1 MPEIDPQPEPDI
13 SPAES
18 ADQCFSAADLSAD
31 RRAVDCL
38 FRAGVIDDDGRQAA
52 LRIIAGPV
60 LWWPW
65 IDRALLFLGLT
76 FSLVGVI
83 CFFAWNW
90 GDLPGAAKLGLI
102 QCGLAVCCGLA
113 WWKGLETTAGRAA
126 VLAASVF
133 VGVFL
138 AVFGQVYQTGADDWL
153 LFAGWA
159 GLILPW
165 TLLARFEALWILWLG
180 IVNVA
185 LVTCWM
191 QTLSRDVD
199 WQFFMLTLGLVNG
212 VALGLKEQGQ
222 HRGLD
227 WLQSDWSR
235 HLLAVAMLVPL
246 TCPVLA
252 LVLKTDLFGS
262 DWLTTLLLTAVVL
275 AGTLCVTY
283 HHFRHRSPDLVVLTF
298 VAICI
303 CTVATLII
311 GRLLVKVIDD
321 FVVVVLIGGV
331 ILATVTIAA
340 RWLLNVARALRAASD
355 QEASA

>member
-1 MPEIDPQPEPDI
+1 M
-13 SPAES
+13 
-18 ADQCFSAADLSAD
+18 
-31 RRAVDCL
+31 
-38 FRAGVIDDDGRQAA
+38 IDDDGRQAA

-60 LWWPW
+60 VWWPW

-76 FSLVGVI
+76 FSLVGVV

-90 GDLPGAAKLGLI
+90 RDLPGVAKLGLI
-102 QCGLAVCCGLA
+102 QCGLAACCGLA

-180 IVNVA
+180 IVNIA
-185 LVTCWM
+185 LGTGWM

-227 WLQSDWSR
+227 WLQSNWPR

-252 LVLKTDLFGS
+252 LVLQIDSGHE
-262 DWLTTLLLTAVVL
+262 WPTAIMLAAVL
-275 AGTLCVTY
+275 AVTH

-298 VAICI
+298 VAICL
-303 CTVATLII
+303 CTVATCLI
-311 GRLLVKVIDD
+311 GRLLVEAIND
-321 FVVVVLIGGV
+321 FFVVVLIGGV

-340 RWLLNVARALRAASD
+340 RWLLSVARALRAAGD
-355 QEASA
+355 QETSA